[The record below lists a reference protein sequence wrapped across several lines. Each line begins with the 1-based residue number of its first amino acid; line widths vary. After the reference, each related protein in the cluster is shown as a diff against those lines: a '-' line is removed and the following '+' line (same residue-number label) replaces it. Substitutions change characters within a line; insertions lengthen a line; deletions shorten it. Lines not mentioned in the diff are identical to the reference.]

1 MVTHGHPRT
10 ATTLLFN
17 MVAVTYF
24 LYLQQN
30 EPDLAPA
37 LNVKFRRRGEGG
49 KFLRHVNSLHVVK
62 THSSVDEFLNCNA
75 TIFTTAMDRKEA
87 AKISERLSQEGHAVA
102 FVQDM
107 ESLKEIGIPGL
118 VRTYI
123 KGFGL
128 SKSNE
133 EEMIKYFSNWE
144 LLRQCCGKQMS
155 SRWRNDLFPE
165 HLKNKQIEPHP
176 TCKSYNIDNVEKE
189 FMGSKLFQVIEE
201 YPNVRPLNKPSL
213 LDGALNG
220 TYCSSYNNL
229 VQTKGVY
236 FWGTEGGRNIRSK
249 LELSIKNEFNIGIE
263 NLPPQSQYLLLNST
277 YRDVWKLSK
286 EDQEAWIEK
295 VQSAREQFVS
305 MEKRKRRRHNKND

>member
-1 MVTHGHPRT
+1 
-10 ATTLLFN
+10 
-17 MVAVTYF
+17 
-24 LYLQQN
+24 
-30 EPDLAPA
+30 
-37 LNVKFRRRGEGG
+37 
-49 KFLRHVNSLHVVK
+49 
-62 THSSVDEFLNCNA
+62 
-75 TIFTTAMDRKEA
+75 
-87 AKISERLSQEGHAVA
+87 
-102 FVQDM
+102 
-107 ESLKEIGIPGL
+107 
-118 VRTYI
+118 
-123 KGFGL
+123 
-128 SKSNE
+128 
-133 EEMIKYFSNWE
+133 
-144 LLRQCCGKQMS
+144 
-155 SRWRNDLFPE
+155 
-165 HLKNKQIEPHP
+165 
-176 TCKSYNIDNVEKE
+176 
-189 FMGSKLFQVIEE
+189 MGSKLFQVIEE